1 MGNEIITTAQMYW
14 LTRLTPLGQGVG
26 VIIFLLA
33 ASTFGLL
40 ISGLLMQ
47 EPGAFE
53 DETHRIGRKLVKAS
67 PLVAVLAAIL
77 LIANCL
83 LPTTKEM
90 AAILIIPRVANSEK
104 VQTVGNHLYD
114 LACEWMEELR
124 PAKGK
129 EGGAK

>member
-14 LTRLTPLGQGVG
+14 LTRLTPLGHGVAF
-26 VIIFLLA
+26 IIFILA
-33 ASTFGLL
+33 ALTFGLL

-47 EPGAFE
+47 DPCEFR
-53 DETHRIGRKLVKAS
+53 DETHGIGRKLVKAS
-67 PLVAVLAAIL
+67 SFVAVLAVIL

-83 LPTTKEM
+83 LPTTKDM

>member
-14 LTRLTPLGQGVG
+14 LTRLTPLGHGVG
-26 VIIFLLA
+26 FIIFLLA
-33 ASTFGLL
+33 LLALGLL
-40 ISGLLMQ
+40 VLGMMMQ
-47 EPGAFE
+47 DPHEFN
-53 DETHRIGRKLVKAS
+53 DEGCRIGWKFVKAS
-67 PLVAVLAAIL
+67 PFVAVLAVIL

-83 LPTTKEM
+83 LPTTNEM

>member
-14 LTRLTPLGQGVG
+14 LTRLTPLGHGVG
-26 VIIFLLA
+26 VFIFILALL
-33 ASTFGLL
+33 TLGLL
-40 ISGLLMQ
+40 ILELMMQ
-47 EPGAFE
+47 DPHEFSEEG
-53 DETHRIGRKLVKAS
+53 HRIGVKFVKAS
-67 PLVAVLAAIL
+67 PFVAVLAAIL

>member
-14 LTRLTPLGQGVG
+14 LTRLTPLGHGVG
-26 VIIFLLA
+26 CIISLLA
-33 ASTFGLL
+33 LLSIGLPIL
-40 ISGLLMQ
+40 GLMLQ
-47 EPGAFE
+47 DPCEVNNERRRF
-53 DETHRIGRKLVKAS
+53 GRKMVKAS
-67 PLVAVLAAIL
+67 PFVAALAVIL

>member
-14 LTRLTPLGQGVG
+14 LTRLTPLGHGVG
-26 VIIFLLA
+26 FIIFLLA
-33 ASTFGLL
+33 LVALGLL
-40 ISGLLMQ
+40 LLGLMLQ
-47 EPGAFE
+47 DPCEVS
-53 DETHRIGRKLVKAS
+53 DEGHSFGRKLIKGS
-67 PLVAVLAAIL
+67 PFVAVLAVIL

-129 EGGAK
+129 EGGTK

>member
-14 LTRLTPLGQGVG
+14 LTRLTPLGYGVKF
-26 VIIFLLA
+26 IIFLLA

-67 PLVAVLAAIL
+67 PLVAVLAVIL

>member
-26 VIIFLLA
+26 VITFTLVLL
-33 ASTFGLL
+33 TFGLL

-47 EPGAFE
+47 EHGTFE
-53 DETHRIGRKLVKAS
+53 DKTHRIGRKLVKAS
-67 PLVAVLAAIL
+67 PFVAVLAAIL

-129 EGGAK
+129 EGVAK

>member
-1 MGNEIITTAQMYW
+1 MLQD
-14 LTRLTPLGQGVG
+14 PC
-26 VIIFLLA
+26 
-33 ASTFGLL
+33 
-40 ISGLLMQ
+40 
-47 EPGAFE
+47 AFN
-53 DETHRIGRKLVKAS
+53 DEGHSFGRKLIKGS
-67 PLVAVLAAIL
+67 PFVAVLAVIL

-129 EGGAK
+129 EGAAK

>member
-14 LTRLTPLGQGVG
+14 LTRWTPLGRGLG
-26 VIIFLLA
+26 FIIFLLA
-33 ASTFGLL
+33 VLALGLL
-40 ISGLLMQ
+40 ILGLTLQ
-47 EPGAFE
+47 NLHEVN
-53 DETHRIGRKLVKAS
+53 DEGRRFGRKMINAS
-67 PLVAVLAAIL
+67 PFVAALSVML

>member
-14 LTRLTPLGQGVG
+14 LTRLTPLGHGVG
-26 VIIFLLA
+26 FIIFILA
-33 ASTFGLL
+33 ALALGLL
-40 ISGLLMQ
+40 ILGLALQ
-47 EPGAFE
+47 DPFE
-53 DETHRIGRKLVKAS
+53 VNDDGHRFGRKMIKAS
-67 PLVAVLAAIL
+67 PFVAVLAVIL

>member
-14 LTRLTPLGQGVG
+14 LTRLTPLGHGVG
-26 VIIFLLA
+26 FIIFLLGLLA
-33 ASTFGLL
+33 LGLLSVGVALQDTREVNDEGYRFGLK
-40 ISGLLMQ
+40 LM
-47 EPGAFE
+47 
-53 DETHRIGRKLVKAS
+53 KAS
-67 PLVAVLAAIL
+67 PFVVVLAVIL

>member
-14 LTRLTPLGQGVG
+14 LTRLTPLGSGVRA
-26 VIIFLLA
+26 IIDILA
-33 ASTFGLL
+33 PLTIGILVA
-40 ISGLLMQ
+40 GLLMQ
-47 EPGAFE
+47 EPGSFK
-53 DETHRIGRKLVKAS
+53 DETRRIGRKLVKAS
-67 PLVAVLAAIL
+67 PFVAVLAVVL

-129 EGGAK
+129 EGGTK

>member
-14 LTRLTPLGQGVG
+14 LTRLTPLGSGVRA
-26 VIIFLLA
+26 IIDILA
-33 ASTFGLL
+33 PLTIGILVA
-40 ISGLLMQ
+40 GLLMQ
-47 EPGAFE
+47 EPGSFK
-53 DETHRIGRKLVKAS
+53 DETRRIGRKLVKAS
-67 PLVAVLAAIL
+67 PFVAALAGVL

-129 EGGAK
+129 EGGTK